1 LAPSAKRLYEGMFL
15 VDSAV
20 ATANWDGVLA
30 AIDTIL
36 KRADADVISVRKWD
50 ERRLCY
56 DIARCK
62 RGTYVLAY
70 FRVNPTTLPSI
81 ERDIQ
86 LSELMLRA
94 MMLRG
99 DHLTQ
104 EMMDAPTPA
113 MQAAAGIRPRPEAA
127 GAESAVAG
135 GDPVVAVDLED
146 ADPGD
151 FRDVDR

>member
-1 LAPSAKRLYEGMFL
+1 LAQSAKRLYEGMFL

-36 KRADADVISVRKWD
+36 KRADAEVISVRKWD

-70 FRVNPTTLPSI
+70 FLVNPNTVSGI
-81 ERDIQ
+81 ERDVH
-86 LSELMLRA
+86 LSEQVLRA
-94 MMLRG
+94 MLLRG

-104 EMMDAPTPA
+104 EIMDAPTPA
-113 MQAAAGIRPRPEAA
+113 MLAAAGIRPRPEAT
-127 GAESAVAG
+127 GAVGGADSA
-135 GDPVVAVDLED
+135 VAVDLED
-146 ADPGD
+146 PEVDPGD
-151 FRDVDR
+151 FSDVDR